1 MKRRRERGQGLGS
14 VAEERQGFPLPA
26 PSRES
31 SRASPRNDVVNR
43 FGISFCAAAAALALL
58 AACPDA
64 RANPF
69 GYHEHDGFYLR
80 LSAGLGTLHVARST
94 DQASVT
100 DGIAFTG
107 SSSTVGGAS
116 IFTEL
121 SVGGTPF
128 KHIVIA
134 GTLLGDNLPAAEVEV
149 ASGSRFDLG
158 SALTF
163 AMLAPTVDVFPNTS
177 GGFHAG
183 GGVGWAIATASISD
197 PIFDTIGGGGLGATL
212 HVGYDFWVGDDW
224 SFGAMA
230 RGVVARIQ
238 GEQQSTAG
246 TTGHEHDTVTTLSIA
261 LSFLYH

>member
-1 MKRRRERGQGLGS
+1 MKRRREPGRGLGID
-14 VAEERQGFPLPA
+14 AEERQGLPLLGASDPFP
-26 PSRES
+26 
-31 SRASPRNDVVNR
+31 RASRQNDVVNR
-43 FGISFCAAAAALALL
+43 FGITSCAAASALALL
-58 AACPDA
+58 VACPDA

-80 LSAGLGTLHVARST
+80 MSAGLGTLHVARST
-94 DQASVT
+94 DQAGAS

-107 SSSTVGGAS
+107 STSTVGGAS

-128 KHIVIA
+128 RHIVIA
-134 GTLLGDNLPAAEVEV
+134 GTFLGDNLPAAEVEL

-163 AMLAPTVDVFPNTS
+163 AMLAPTIDVFPNTS

-183 GGVGWAIATASISD
+183 GGVGWAVATASISD

-212 HVGYDFWVGDDW
+212 HVGYDFWIGDDW

-238 GEQQSTAG
+238 GEQSTAG
-246 TTGHEHDTVTTLSIA
+246 TTGHEHDTVSTLSIA